1 MAEVLRQFKINVLH
15 QVLWYVLERHILP
28 APFLRGILVFNTN
41 DKKLRLAGPVPVES
55 IHKAHERK
63 RELVRMKS
71 WIKRHPLLCFG
82 VAAAI
87 WLYFLYWG
95 VLSAPFVYDDLDQV
109 ANNPALQSWHL
120 VYRRFLLEPVSFT
133 SSFLGNGGFT
143 YRPVFWMS
151 LALDRHI
158 WGADAS
164 GFHFTNLL
172 LHWCNGVL
180 LFQLLRRLKLRISVA
195 TGAAFVWMGLPILSE
210 SVAWVSARAYPLSI
224 CCMLVACLA
233 ALRYV
238 RTRSPLTLFG
248 FALAA
253 LLANFSHEQGMF
265 LVLILALGFVLDIE
279 NQEPRRWAWLAAIC
293 LIADGLY
300 AACKAAVGA
309 HAGGGQGSLWAVGA
323 TFWKYVQ
330 LILFPVHMS
339 IERSSTMPVN
349 EPSSTAI
356 VAWLAVLGV
365 ASTVFLLRKKN
376 RPIAAGLGILLIGT
390 LPYCGFVPIYQ
401 GMAERFVYLASMGL
415 VIAGASA
422 AMLLPTV
429 PRRVVFGIGAIWI
442 AWGAWRLSIRVQ
454 DWQQPIALYR
464 HSLEA
469 TPRSAVLEE
478 NLGVVLRD
486 AGDSDGAL
494 AAFQKAV
501 ELKPDYAGAIAAI
514 ADIHAAQGNRAQALD
529 EYQRSLA
536 IAPNDPKTLLNSAAA
551 LQQAGRT
558 AEAEAQYR
566 QVIAL
571 VPSDS
576 AAYVDLESL
585 YIQAGRHED
594 AIAMYKRAITVNPN
608 AANAYFDLGVMF
620 QELGQ
625 DDDAL
630 VFYKKVL
637 QIKPGDPQT
646 LLYISKLKNTG
657 S

>member
-1 MAEVLRQFKINVLH
+1 
-15 QVLWYVLERHILP
+15 
-28 APFLRGILVFNTN
+28 
-41 DKKLRLAGPVPVES
+41 
-55 IHKAHERK
+55 
-63 RELVRMKS
+63 MKS
-71 WIKRHPLLCFG
+71 WIKRHPLLCFS
-82 VAAAI
+82 VASAI
-87 WLYFLYWG
+87 WLYFLYSG
-95 VLSAPFVYDDLDQV
+95 VLNAPFVYDDLDQV

-143 YRPVFWMS
+143 YRPVFWIS
-151 LALDRHI
+151 LALDRQI

-180 LFQLLRRLKLRISVA
+180 LFQLLRRLRLPISVA

-210 SVAWVSARAYPLSI
+210 SVAWISARAYPLST
-224 CCMLVACLA
+224 CFMLAACLA

-238 RTRSPLTLFG
+238 RTRSPFALFG
-248 FALAA
+248 FSLAT

-265 LVLILALGFVLDIE
+265 LVLILALGFGLDFE
-279 NQEPRRWAWLAAIC
+279 NQEPRRWAWLAALC
-293 LIADGLY
+293 LISDGVY
-300 AACKAAVGA
+300 AACKAAVRA
-309 HAGGGQGSLWAVGA
+309 HAGGGPSSFWAVGA
-323 TFWKYVQ
+323 VFWKYVQ

-339 IERSSTMPVN
+339 IERSSTMPAN
-349 EPSSTAI
+349 EPSPGAI

-365 ASTVFLLRKKN
+365 VATVFLLRKQS

-415 VIAGASA
+415 VVAGAFA
-422 AMLLPTV
+422 AMLLPAV

-442 AWGAWRLSIRVQ
+442 AWGAWRLLIRVQ
-454 DWQQPIALYR
+454 DWQQPVALYR

-486 AGDSDGAL
+486 SGDSDGAL
-494 AAFQKAV
+494 SAFLKAV
-501 ELKPDYAGAIAAI
+501 ALKPDYAGAIAAI
-514 ADIHAAQGNRAQALD
+514 ADIHAAQGNRAQAID
-529 EYQRSLA
+529 EYQKSLS

-571 VPSDS
+571 VPNDS

-594 AIAMYKRAITVNPN
+594 AIAMYKQAIAVNPN

-625 DDDAL
+625 NDDAL

-637 QIKPGDPQT
+637 QLKPGDPQT
-646 LLYISKLKNTG
+646 LLYISKLKTTG